1 MANLDKNILITPNVG
16 SNNDPTI
23 VFSAA
28 NTTSNAA
35 NITMRAYPTSNG
47 TLSFEGSAGQLFS
60 ITNQLTGTLFSV
72 NDISGIPS
80 IEVQDTGRINLAQYN
95 GNVVIGANT
104 SANASTS
111 NTTGELVVFGGV
123 GVTGNLYVGGTSA
136 GSNGIYT
143 DVLRYAANGLPWV
156 MGGGGPGSSGNVSAS
171 GYTANTIIT
180 ANSGGFLG
188 SSGSFF
194 VASNN
199 AIVVP
204 NVSITQAATASFPL
218 SFGAGIGNKIGLF
231 DNGSSTG
238 YGFGIQSQKLQ
249 IFHNASTDHTSMG
262 HGGSSNF
269 TEQFRIASVAS
280 AVNYLQ
286 VTGATTANTPVLSA
300 QGSDTN
306 ISMSLI
312 PKGSGGVLINQTY
325 SQNTVNV
332 GSTLQVTGNVAANG
346 SILAQNLYVQGGS
359 NWLLQSV
366 NLQSASWS
374 THSGDAGATTVTAS
388 LVVAPDGTTT
398 AWQLNNSGGQTDPM
412 RGIFQAAS
420 GATSTGPWIASVWLR
435 AGTLSS
441 ARVSLSGASD
451 DNIVANTLVTLT
463 SSWQRVVISGF
474 TGLPYS
480 ASSGVRFKLSTNAA
494 TGNYL
499 VWGPQVELANPT
511 SIRSV
516 ASPYTP
522 TSTSTVIASNNNIYV
537 TNTVA
542 SANLIVSNIVGF
554 ANSNNIVSVY
564 QSYNASTNS
573 LDVVFG

>member
-1 MANLDKNILITPNVG
+1 MTVIEGTNASQNVRLDY
-16 SNNDPTI
+16 SNTAINQ
-23 VFSAA
+23 
-28 NTTSNAA
+28 
-35 NITMRAYPTSNG
+35 
-47 TLSFEGSAGQLFS
+47 TLSA
-60 ITNQLTGTLFSV
+60 
-72 NDISGIPS
+72 
-80 IEVQDTGRINLAQYN
+80 
-95 GNVVIGANT
+95 
-104 SANASTS
+104 
-111 NTTGELVVFGGV
+111 
-123 GVTGNLYVGGTSA
+123 
-136 GSNGIYT
+136 
-143 DVLRYAANGLPWV
+143 W
-156 MGGGGPGSSGNVSAS
+156 
-171 GYTANTIIT
+171 TANTVIV
-180 ANSGGFLG
+180 ANSAGYL
-188 SSGSFF
+188 SNSNSFF

-204 NVSITQAATASFPL
+204 NVVITQAATASFPL
-218 SFGAGIGNKIGLF
+218 LFRNALGNKIGLW
-231 DNGSSTG
+231 DGGGGAG
-238 YGFGIQSQKLQ
+238 YGFGVQAGQLQ
-249 IFHNASTDHTSMG
+249 IFHQSSTNFTSIG
-262 HGGSSNF
+262 HGSSSSF

-286 VTGATTANTPVLSA
+286 VTGATTSNTPALSV

-306 ISMSLI
+306 VSMSLL
-312 PKGSGGVLINQTY
+312 PKGTGGVLINQTY

-412 RGIFQAAS
+412 RGIFQAAL

-435 AGTLSS
+435 AGSLSS
-441 ARVSLSGASD
+441 ARISLSGASD

-480 ASSGVRFKLSTNAA
+480 SSTGVRLKLSTNAA

-542 SANLIVSNIVGF
+542 SANLVVSNMVAY

-564 QSYNASTNS
+564 QSYNSSTNS